1 MKTIEDQGER
11 QVQVLKDLKDLNL
24 EDHQKQP
31 ANDYED
37 KLLIS
42 KEREIFKNI
51 YNKSLDK
58 IKELSEKIDD
68 NNLVFSIIS
77 TGRTTDFSKKDDPLT
92 FLIKIKKGETLIE
105 EPKESRKDFKE
116 QKKPLKKLNMLFN
129 GRNDAINFIEGYG
142 STILAAKKRSY

>member
-1 MKTIEDQGER
+1 MTTIEDQGER

-51 YNKSLDK
+51 YNKRLDK
-58 IKELSEKIDD
+58 
-68 NNLVFSIIS
+68 
-77 TGRTTDFSKKDDPLT
+77 KK
-92 FLIKIKKGETLIE
+92 
-105 EPKESRKDFKE
+105 
-116 QKKPLKKLNMLFN
+116 N
-129 GRNDAINFIEGYG
+129 
-142 STILAAKKRSY
+142 